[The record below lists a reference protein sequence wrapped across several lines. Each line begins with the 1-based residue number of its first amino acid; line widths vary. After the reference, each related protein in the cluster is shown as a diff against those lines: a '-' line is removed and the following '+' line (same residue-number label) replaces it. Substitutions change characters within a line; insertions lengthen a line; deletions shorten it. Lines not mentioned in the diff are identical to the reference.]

1 MPGKIKNL
9 SALLILIAAAGC
21 ATQSQP
27 PAPAINL
34 SGYPPEFRQGYT
46 DGCASARPG
55 AARQRDDASYK
66 ADANYAQGWRDGYDI
81 CRRRQ

>member
-1 MPGKIKNL
+1 MREPMPGKIKNL
-9 SALLILIAAAGC
+9 PVLLIILIAAAGC

-27 PAPAINL
+27 PAPAPAPAINL

-55 AARQRDDASYK
+55 
-66 ADANYAQGWRDGYDI
+66 
-81 CRRRQ
+81 